1 MKAVFV
7 TLGCKVNQY
16 ETRILEERFAQAGIV
31 PAEKG
36 EKADLCIVNSCT
48 VTASGDKKTRQMLRR
63 LKRQNP
69 DAVMVLTG
77 CYPQAFPQD
86 AAALEEAATVLN
98 DDAASQE
105 DVDAAAEA
113 LIRAYSELER
123 EAQTDYSAID
133 FEIEYAK
140 SMLENEGEYY
150 ESDMD
155 AVREVLAEAEA
166 LREEAAGQ
174 DEVDQMVKA
183 MRELRLSIRKRP
195 Q

>member
-1 MKAVFV
+1 MR
-7 TLGCKVNQY
+7 Q
-16 ETRILEERFAQAGIV
+16 R
-31 PAEKG
+31 
-36 EKADLCIVNSCT
+36 
-48 VTASGDKKTRQMLRR
+48 TACARR
-63 LKRQNP
+63 S
-69 DAVMVLTG
+69 
-77 CYPQAFPQD
+77 
-86 AAALEEAATVLN
+86 
-98 DDAASQE
+98 ASQE

-123 EAQTDYSAID
+123 EAQTDYSGLD

-140 SMLENEGEYY
+140 SMLENDGEYY

-155 AVREVLAEAEA
+155 VVREVLAEAEA
-166 LREEAAGQ
+166 LREEASGQ

>member
-1 MKAVFV
+1 MPRKKIDKLTAFV
-7 TLGCKVNQY
+7 KDYG
-16 ETRILEERFAQAGIV
+16 A
-31 PAEKG
+31 KG
-36 EKADLCIVNSCT
+36 LA
-48 VTASGDKKTRQMLRR
+48 
-63 LKRQNP
+63 
-69 DAVMVLTG
+69 
-77 CYPQAFPQD
+77 Y
-86 AAALEEAATVLN
+86 
-98 DDAASQE
+98 AASQE

-113 LIRAYSELER
+113 LIRAYSELKR
-123 EAQTDYSAID
+123 EAQTDYSGLD

-140 SMLENEGEYY
+140 RMLEPEGEYY

-195 Q
+195 QFTVRTRLISQWEMGLFLNCA